1 MLFNSYSFIFLF
13 LPLVLIGYF
22 IVGRAGC
29 KLAAGWLALT
39 SLFFYAYWDAS
50 FLTILL
56 TSILYNYSV
65 GRLIEK
71 ANNFLKKVCLCLG
84 ISGNIL
90 LLGYYKYASFLL
102 DNINEFFQAGL
113 YAPALIL
120 PIGISF
126 FTFTQTAYL
135 VDLYRGTTKN
145 VSFVYYLEF
154 VTIFPHLIAGPIIVH
169 RDMQPQFINPDNLN
183 VKYDNLVNGLVVF
196 VLGLAKKVVV
206 ADSLAEWSNFVFSNA
221 YTVSSLEAWIGTLA
235 YTFQLYFDFSGY
247 SEMAIG
253 LGLMF
258 NLKFPANFNSPYASA
273 SFIEFWRRWHMTLG
287 LWVRE
292 YLYIPL
298 GGNRRGEMRK
308 YFNLFIAML
317 VIGIWHGAGW
327 TFVFWGGMHG
337 ILLLLNHG
345 WRYMGGNFPKIIA
358 VPMTFLCC
366 HLCWVFFRAESFSE
380 AYQLI
385 KSMMDLPGISL
396 NAGGLPLGWTNI
408 LNLVGMAPAA
418 SSFELSIYCIAT
430 MFMLMLV
437 VQTVPNPY
445 YMLENGYLKPGR
457 LLFIIVALLL
467 LVSLMGMTQTGE
479 FLYFQF

>member
-1 MLFNSYSFIFLF
+1 M
-13 LPLVLIGYF
+13 
-22 IVGRAGC
+22 
-29 KLAAGWLALT
+29 AAGWLAFA
-39 SLFFYAYWDAS
+39 SLFFYAYWDAG

-56 TSILYNYSV
+56 ASILYNYSM
-65 GRLIEK
+65 GKLIEK
-71 ANNFLKKVCLCLG
+71 VNSSWKKLCLFLG

-90 LLGYYKYASFLL
+90 LLGYYKYTIFLI
-102 DNINEFFQAGL
+102 DNVNNFFQTGL
-113 YAPALIL
+113 YVPEIIL

-126 FTFTQTAYL
+126 FTFTQAAYL
-135 VDLYRGTTKN
+135 VDLYRGITKN
-145 VSFVYYLEF
+145 MSFVYYLEF

-169 RDMQPQFINPDNLN
+169 RDMQPQFTNPDNLN
-183 VKYDNLVNGLVVF
+183 VKYDNLANGLAIF

-221 YTVSSLEAWIGTLA
+221 GSVSSLAAWIGTLA

-253 LGLMF
+253 LGLML
-258 NLKFPANFNSPYASA
+258 NLKFPVNFNSPYTSA

-317 VIGIWHGAGW
+317 VVGIWHGAGW
-327 TFVFWGGMHG
+327 TFVFWGGIHG

-345 WRYMGGNFPKIIA
+345 WRYMGGNLPRVIA

-366 HLCWVFFRAESFSE
+366 HLCWVFFRAESFSD
-380 AYQLI
+380 ACQLI
-385 KSMMDLPGISL
+385 RSMTDLFGMSL
-396 NAGGLPLGWTNI
+396 SVGALPLGWTNM
-408 LNLVGMAPAA
+408 LNIIGMAPAS

-430 MFMLMLV
+430 MFVLMFV
-437 VQTVPNPY
+437 VQFVPNPY
-445 YMLENGYLKPGR
+445 CMLERGYLRARK
-457 LLFIIVALLL
+457 LLFIIIVLLL
-467 LVSLMGMTQTGE
+467 LFSLMGITKTGE